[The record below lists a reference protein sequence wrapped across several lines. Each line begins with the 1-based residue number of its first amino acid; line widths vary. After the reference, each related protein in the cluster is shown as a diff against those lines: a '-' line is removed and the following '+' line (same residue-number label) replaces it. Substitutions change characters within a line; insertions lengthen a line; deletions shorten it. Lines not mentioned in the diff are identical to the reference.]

1 MHALNRGKDKEKGT
15 DMNIIVLIKQVVAA
29 TSAKINPE
37 TGTLIRDGVENILNP
52 FDEYAVEEGLRL
64 KEKLGG
70 KVTVVTMGPPQAVEA
85 IRKAIGMGVDD
96 GILVSD
102 RALAG
107 SDTWATA
114 YALSQ
119 VIKKIGDY
127 QLIITGKQAVDGDTA
142 QVGPEVAECLN
153 IPMITWVRKIEDI
166 TETSIRAERLM
177 EDGYDVLESSLP
189 ALISVVKEINE
200 PRLES
205 LKGKMRAKK
214 YEPLKWGVEDM
225 PGFDVAQV
233 GLKGSPTRVKKTF
246 TPQRQYKAT
255 MLSGT
260 PAAMAAEVVV
270 KIKEMNIIK

>member
-1 MHALNRGKDKEKGT
+1 
-15 DMNIIVLIKQVVAA
+15 MNILVFIKQVVAA

-37 TGTLIRDGVENILNP
+37 TGTLVREGVECILNP
-52 FDEYAVEEGLRL
+52 FDEYAIEESLRIR
-64 KEKLGG
+64 EKLGG
-70 KVTVVTMGPPQAVEA
+70 KVTVVTMGPPQAKEIIA
-85 IRKAIGMGVDD
+85 KAIGMGVDE

-114 YALSQ
+114 YTLAQ
-119 VIKKIGDY
+119 VVKKIGDY

-142 QVGPEVAECLN
+142 QVGPEVSACLD
-153 IPMITWVRKIEDI
+153 IPMISWVRKIEAI
-166 TETSIRAERLM
+166 TPTSIRAERLM
-177 EDGYDVLESSLP
+177 EDGYDVVESPLP

-214 YEPLKWGVEDM
+214 YEPVVWGVADM
-225 PGFDVAQV
+225 PGFDTTLV
-233 GLKGSPTRVKKTF
+233 GLKGSPTRVKRTF
-246 TPQRQYKAT
+246 TPQRQYK
-255 MLSGT
+255 GT
-260 PAAMAAEVVV
+260 LLPGGPAEAAAALYG

>member
-1 MHALNRGKDKEKGT
+1 
-15 DMNIIVLIKQVVAA
+15 MNIVVLIKQVVSA
-29 TSAKINPE
+29 TSAKINPD

-52 FDEYAVEEGLRL
+52 FDEYAIEEGLRL
-64 KEKLGG
+64 REKLGG

-85 IRKAIGMGVDD
+85 IRKAIGMGVDE

-102 RALAG
+102 GKLAG
-107 SDTWATA
+107 SDTMATA
-114 YALSQ
+114 YALSA

-127 QLIITGKQAVDGDTA
+127 QIIITGKQAVDGDTA
-142 QVGPEVAECLN
+142 QVGPEVAACLD
-153 IPMITWVRKIEDI
+153 IPMVAWVRKIEEVSDK
-166 TETSIRAERLM
+166 SIRVERLM

-189 ALISVVKEINE
+189 VLISVVKEINE

-214 YEPLKWGVEDM
+214 YEPLKWTTADF
-225 PGFDVAQV
+225 PDFDLTQV

-255 MLSGT
+255 MLAGS
-260 PAAMAAEVVV
+260 PVEMASTLYA
-270 KIKEMNIIK
+270 KIKEMNVVK

>member
-1 MHALNRGKDKEKGT
+1 
-15 DMNIIVLIKQVVAA
+15 MNILVLIKQVVAA

-37 TGTLIRDGVENILNP
+37 TGTLVREGVECILNP
-52 FDEYAVEEGLRL
+52 FDEYAVEESLRL

-70 KVTVVTMGPPQAVEA
+70 KVTVVTMGPPQAKEVIA
-85 IRKAIGMGVDD
+85 KAIGMGVDE

-102 RALAG
+102 RLLGG

-114 YALSQ
+114 YTLSQ

-142 QVGPEVAECLN
+142 QVGPGVSACLD
-153 IPMITWVRKIEDI
+153 IPMISWVRKIEAI
-166 TETSIRAERLM
+166 TPQSIRAERLM
-177 EDGYDVLESSLP
+177 EDGYETVESPLP

-214 YEPLKWGVEDM
+214 YEPTVWTVADL
-225 PGFDVAQV
+225 PGFDVNQV

-246 TPQRQYKAT
+246 TPQRQYT
-255 MLSGT
+255 GT
-260 PAAMAAEVVV
+260 RLEGKPAEVAATLYA
-270 KIKEMNIIK
+270 KIKEMNILK